1 MIVITGATDG
11 LGLALARQY
20 DAAGGALALIG
31 RRPKTDLADPIFDRH
46 PYWQVDLAEPGAAEA
61 IADRAELA
69 GINQIDLLIH
79 NAGAGYYGP
88 IEDEDP
94 AAIDRLIRLNLETPV
109 LMTRALLGPL
119 RRAHGK
125 IVFIGSVASGLP
137 SPEYAVY
144 AATKA
149 ALESVARNLRHELL
163 GQVRVQCIRPG
174 AIKTGMHK
182 KLGMD
187 LESIG
192 WRRFPSAEATARR
205 IARAIETDHSPT
217 TIGLGNWAISLAG
230 RWLPGVLEHGAGNRT
245 GGSRAGGRR

>member
-11 LGLALARQY
+11 LGLALARRY
-20 DAAGGALALIG
+20 DAAGGSLALIG
-31 RRPKTDLADPIFDRH
+31 RRARTDLADPIFDRH
-46 PYWQVDLAEPGAAEA
+46 PYWQVDLAEPGASEA
-61 IADRAELA
+61 VAGRAELA
-69 GINQIDLLIH
+69 GIDRIDLLIH
-79 NAGAGYYGP
+79 NAGAGLYGP

-119 RRAHGK
+119 KRARGK
-125 IVFIGSVASGLP
+125 VVFIGSVASGLP
-137 SPEYAVY
+137 SPDYAVY

-149 ALESVARNLRHELL
+149 ALESVARSLRHELL

-174 AIKTGMHK
+174 AIKTGMHE

-192 WRRFPSAEATARR
+192 WRRFPSAEKTAHRV
-205 IARAIETDHSPT
+205 ARAIERDRSPT
-217 TIGLGNWAISLAG
+217 TIGFGNWAISLAG
-230 RWLPGVLEHGAGNRT
+230 RWLPGALERAAGK
-245 GGSRAGGRR
+245 RAGANLTGDRP